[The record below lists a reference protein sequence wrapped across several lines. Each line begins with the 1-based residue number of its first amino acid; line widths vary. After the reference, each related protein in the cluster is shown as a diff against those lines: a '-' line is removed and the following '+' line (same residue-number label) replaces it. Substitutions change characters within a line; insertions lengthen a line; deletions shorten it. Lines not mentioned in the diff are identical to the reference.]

1 MTTLAAELTGVVK
14 AYGSQR
20 AVASVDMV
28 LRAGECVA
36 LAGHNGAG
44 KSTLIKLMLG
54 LIKPDEGEV
63 RVLGDDPATRQAAQS
78 RMAVGYLPENV
89 AFHPSMTGF
98 ETLAFYAKLKRQ
110 PLARNAELLARVG
123 IAQAAKRP
131 VGTYSK
137 GMRQRL
143 GLAQALLGQPRLLL
157 LDEPTTGLDPA
168 LRQVFYEILRD
179 LRDGGTSIVLSSHA
193 LAEIEGQADRFV
205 IMNRGKKVA
214 DGPLQ
219 DLRRAAALPVRLVI
233 HFADGCDPAS
243 LNDSW
248 VTDGWYQV
256 GPRKYERSCPEVDK
270 VGSIQR
276 MAAVAGA
283 IEDIEVLH
291 PSLDDMYAHFL
302 RREEE

>member
-1 MTTLAAELTGVVK
+1 MTAVTAELTGVGK
-14 AYGSQR
+14 FYGGQR
-20 AVASVDMV
+20 AVKGVDLV
-28 LRAGECVA
+28 LHAGECVA

-54 LIKPDEGEV
+54 LIQPNEGEV
-63 RVLGDDPATRQAAQS
+63 RVLGDDPATHQAAMS

-98 ETLAFYAKLKRQ
+98 ETLAFYARLKRQ
-110 PLARNAELLARVG
+110 PLARNSELLARVG

-168 LRQVFYEILRD
+168 LRQVFYEILRN
-179 LRDGGTSIVLSSHA
+179 LRDNGTSIVLSSHA

-205 IMNRGKKVA
+205 IMNRGEKVA
-214 DGPLQ
+214 DGTLQ

-233 HFADGCDPAS
+233 HFADARDPAS
-243 LNDSW
+243 LNDNWTAEGW
-248 VTDGWYQV
+248 VQV
-256 GPRKYERSCPEVDK
+256 GPRRYERSCLEEDKIASIRRFAAIAGDVD
-270 VGSIQR
+270 
-276 MAAVAGA
+276 
-283 IEDIEVLH
+283 DIEVLH